1 MSDQAE
7 EQSLEE
13 RMIGVL
19 DAEEPETEEEVETEV
34 EEEVEE
40 EDSAEE
46 SEEEGEEEDS
56 DEEQPVATVKLKV
69 NGEEIEMP
77 LEDVVPLAQQGMD
90 YTQKTQKVAEE
101 RKQLE
106 EYAQTI
112 KVQEQ
117 KFQQYVQ
124 GEQALIKDLAQLTAV
139 EEQLAEYANV
149 DWDAVSDQ
157 YSVENAQKLF
167 FKYNQLQTK
176 HGQLMN
182 TLAQKRQQLDQ
193 EKAQR
198 TRELIQKGREE
209 LERDIPGWN
218 ESMARELFQSS
229 KEYGFTDAELNTVY
243 DPRLARVLH
252 DAAQWRKLQA
262 NPTSKQK
269 ISEAKP
275 IIKPG
280 AKDSKQQATS
290 QTKAMRDQLRKTGDG
305 NLAQKLIEL
314 ML

>member
-13 RMIGVL
+13 RMLNVL
-19 DAEEPETEEEVETEV
+19 EAEEPETEEVEDEVEAEEQAEEL
-34 EEEVEE
+34 EEEN
-40 EDSAEE
+40 DD
-46 SEEEGEEEDS
+46 EDS
-56 DEEQPVATVKLKV
+56 DEDQPTATVKLKV
-69 NGEEIEMP
+69 NGEEIEKP
-77 LEDVVPLAQQGMD
+77 LEEVISLAQQGID

-117 KFQQYVQ
+117 QFQQYVQ
-124 GEQALIKDLAQLTAV
+124 IQQALIKDIAQLTAIDD
-139 EEQLAEYANV
+139 QIAQYQQIN
-149 DWDAVSDQ
+149 WDAVSDNDP
-157 YSVENAQKLF
+157 VEAQKLF
-167 FKYNQLQTK
+167 FKYNQLQTQR
-176 HGQLMN
+176 GQLN
-182 TLAQKRQQLDQ
+182 SYLAQKQQQIDQ
-193 EKAQR
+193 EKALRNQ
-198 TRELIQKGREE
+198 ELVKQGSEV
-209 LERDIPGWN
+209 LARDIPGWN
-218 ESMARELFQSS
+218 PSVAREIFQSS
-229 KEYGFTDAELNTVY
+229 KEYGFTDAELNEVV
-243 DPRLARVLH
+243 DPRIAKVLY
-252 DAAQWRKLQA
+252 DASQWRKLQA

-290 QTKAMRDQLRKTGDG
+290 QTRAMREELRKTGNGDF
-305 NLAQKLIEL
+305 AAKLIER

>member
-13 RMIGVL
+13 RMLNVL
-19 DAEEPETEEEVETEV
+19 EAEEPETEEV
-34 EEEVEE
+34 EEEVE
-40 EDSAEE
+40 AEE
-46 SEEEGEEEDS
+46 EPTEEPDEENDDEES
-56 DEEQPVATVKLKV
+56 DEDQPTATVKLKV
-69 NGEEIEMP
+69 NGEEIEKP
-77 LEDVVPLAQQGMD
+77 LEEVISLAQQGID

-117 KFQQYVQ
+117 QFQQYVQ
-124 GEQALIKDLAQLTAV
+124 IQQALIKDIAQLTAIDD
-139 EEQLAEYANV
+139 QIAQYQQIN
-149 DWDAVSDQ
+149 WDAVSDNDP
-157 YSVENAQKLF
+157 VEAQKLF
-167 FKYNQLQTK
+167 FKYNQLQTQR
-176 HGQLMN
+176 GQLN
-182 TLAQKRQQLDQ
+182 SYLAQKQQQIDQ
-193 EKAQR
+193 EKALRNQ
-198 TRELIQKGREE
+198 ELVKQGAEV
-209 LERDIPGWN
+209 LARDIPGWN
-218 ESMARELFQSS
+218 PSVAREIFQSS
-229 KEYGFTDAELNTVY
+229 KAYGFTDAELNEVI
-243 DPRLARVLH
+243 DPRIAKVLY
-252 DAAQWRKLQA
+252 DASQWRKLQA

-290 QTKAMRDQLRKTGDG
+290 QTRAMREELRKTGNGDF
-305 NLAQKLIEL
+305 AAKLIER

>member
-13 RMIGVL
+13 RMLNVL
-19 DAEEPETEEEVETEV
+19 EAEEPETEEEVQEEAEEPTE
-34 EEEVEE
+34 EL
-40 EDSAEE
+40 DEE
-46 SEEEGEEEDS
+46 SEEEES
-56 DEEQPVATVKLKV
+56 DEDHPTATVKLKV
-69 NGEEIEMP
+69 NGEELEKP
-77 LEDVVPLAQQGMD
+77 LEEVISLAQQGID

-106 EYAQTI
+106 EYAQTV

-117 KFQQYVQ
+117 QFQQYVQ
-124 GEQALIKDLAQLTAV
+124 AEHALIKDLAQLTAV

-149 DWDAVSDQ
+149 DWDAVTDT

-167 FKYNQLQTK
+167 FKYNQLQSK
-176 HGQLMN
+176 HGQLLN
-182 TLAQKRQQLDQ
+182 VLAQKRQQIDQ

-198 TRELIQKGREE
+198 TRELIQKGKET

-218 ESMARELFQSS
+218 ESMARDLFQSS

-280 AKDSKQQATS
+280 AKDTKQQASS
-290 QTKAMRDQLRKTGDG
+290 QTKAMREQLRKTGDG
-305 NLAQKLIEL
+305 NLAQQLIER